1 MGNGPVAW
9 YSKKQTSTAI
19 SSCEA
24 EYMAMA
30 PCVQNINY
38 IRRIVNCA
46 GIPNVIYRL
55 SSGMWTDNS
64 AAMSV
69 AAEPVL
75 HQRTKHIGIKFQ
87 YTNENIAN
95 GTVKNAW
102 VPSAKNW
109 ADMMTKAQGRN
120 LFGEH
125 YPLVMGGSAVPQV
138 PDLVKTVEE
147 DKLPCPHCSRFMGS
161 EDA

>member
-1 MGNGPVAW
+1 MLFIGYHLDCGR
-9 YSKKQTSTAI
+9 T
-19 SSCEA
+19 
-24 EYMAMA
+24 
-30 PCVQNINY
+30 
-38 IRRIVNCA
+38 
-46 GIPNVIYRL
+46 
-55 SSGMWTDNS
+55 TDNS
-64 AAMSV
+64 ATMSV

-120 LFGEH
+120 LFGEQ
-125 YPLVMGGSAVPQV
+125 YAV
-138 PDLVKTVEE
+138 L
-147 DKLPCPHCSRFMGS
+147 
-161 EDA
+161 